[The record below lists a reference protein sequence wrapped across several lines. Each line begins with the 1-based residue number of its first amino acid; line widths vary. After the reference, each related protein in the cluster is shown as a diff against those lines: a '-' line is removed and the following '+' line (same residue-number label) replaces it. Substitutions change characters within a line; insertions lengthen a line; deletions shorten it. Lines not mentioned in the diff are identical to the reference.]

1 MTHICAKLSFSAE
14 QLSEVLFA
22 KTVPKVGGTTFMQ
35 VMLDYYT
42 RAVLLR
48 EEEKMPEVGYSR
60 HLRVPA
66 DLSLTR
72 HIENPEI
79 FEKEN

>member
-1 MTHICAKLSFSAE
+1 MEHICTELSCTAE
-14 QLSEVLFA
+14 HLSKVLFA
-22 KTVPKVGGTTFMQ
+22 KTVPKDGGTTFMQ

-42 RAVLLR
+42 RAVLLM

-60 HLRVPA
+60 HLRVPT

-72 HIENPEI
+72 HIKNLEI
-79 FEKEN
+79 FEKEH

>member
-1 MTHICAKLSFSAE
+1 MEHICTELSFSAE
-14 QLSEVLFA
+14 HLSQVLFA
-22 KTVPKVGGTTFMQ
+22 KAVPKVGGTTFMQ

-42 RAVLLR
+42 RAVLLM